1 MVFQEREGLKESG
14 GRREREELWDL
25 QENRESKVS
34 RETLALKESR
44 EKKVNDKITMII
56 IIMTKVKLNKKKM
69 LWSKT
74 ITMMVHD
81 DSSNLLLFYFSNFFI
96 FICVY
101 IFSSFHLQHCLML
114 RVRISRYIQRGSS
127 ESTRV
132 GEEFFFNN
140 RTIIKPFF
148 LIVVKLTLHI

>member
-1 MVFQEREGLKESG
+1 
-14 GRREREELWDL
+14 
-25 QENRESKVS
+25 
-34 RETLALKESR
+34 
-44 EKKVNDKITMII
+44 
-56 IIMTKVKLNKKKM
+56 
-69 LWSKT
+69 
-74 ITMMVHD
+74 MMVHD
-81 DSSNLLLFYFSNFFI
+81 DSSNVLLFYFSNFFI

-132 GEEFFFNN
+132 GEEVFFLNN

-148 LIVVKLTLHI
+148 FIVVKLTLHI

>member
-1 MVFQEREGLKESG
+1 
-14 GRREREELWDL
+14 
-25 QENRESKVS
+25 
-34 RETLALKESR
+34 
-44 EKKVNDKITMII
+44 
-56 IIMTKVKLNKKKM
+56 
-69 LWSKT
+69 
-74 ITMMVHD
+74 MMVHD
-81 DSSNLLLFYFSNFFI
+81 DSSNVLLFYFSNFFI

-127 ESTRV
+127 VSTRV
-132 GEEFFFNN
+132 GEEFFFFFFFNN

>member
-81 DSSNLLLFYFSNFFI
+81 DSSNVLLFYFSNFFI

-127 ESTRV
+127 ESRRRV
-132 GEEFFFNN
+132 FF
-140 RTIIKPFF
+140 
-148 LIVVKLTLHI
+148 

>member
-34 RETLALKESR
+34 REILALKESK
-44 EKKVNDKITMII
+44 EKKVNNKILMII
-56 IIMTKVKLNKKKM
+56 IIMTKVKLDKKKM

-81 DSSNLLLFYFSNFFI
+81 DSSNVLLFYFSIFFLS
-96 FICVY
+96 FVY
-101 IFSSFHLQHCLML
+101 IFFHRFICN
-114 RVRISRYIQRGSS
+114 IA
-127 ESTRV
+127 
-132 GEEFFFNN
+132 
-140 RTIIKPFF
+140 
-148 LIVVKLTLHI
+148 

>member
-25 QENRESKVS
+25 QENRESK
-34 RETLALKESR
+34 ESR
-44 EKKVNDKITMII
+44 EKKVNNKIMMII

-81 DSSNLLLFYFSNFFI
+81 DSSNVLLFYFSNFFI

-114 RVRISRYIQRGSS
+114 TVRISRYLQRGSS
-127 ESTRV
+127 VSTRV
-132 GEEFFFNN
+132 GEEFFFFL
-140 RTIIKPFF
+140 TI
-148 LIVVKLTLHI
+148 VQ